1 MSVLVDMEAAD
12 EFVAAADWYNDEREG
27 LGDAFLDDVK
37 SSIQRLPTRLV
48 HRAHP
53 LYAGLGV
60 HIARVGGWPYHVV
73 YVITGDLYRV
83 IAVTHEK
90 REPGYWLRRLK

>member
-1 MSVLVDMEAAD
+1 M
-12 EFVAAADWYNDEREG
+12 
-27 LGDAFLDDVK
+27 
-37 SSIQRLPTRLV
+37 
-48 HRAHP
+48 HRTHP

-73 YVITGDLYRV
+73 YVVTGDLYRV

-90 REPGYWLRRLK
+90 REPGYWLRRLR